1 MATNN
6 VDTNTDK
13 SLFAKAKD
21 TLFGL
26 KHQAEEFLF
35 SQKNKSEIKG
45 MSRAEFEATKAKLES
60 SLHFKKQQF
69 ASGAQFQTGAN
80 VNMKYE
86 EVNKQE
92 FQRAPDVLFQKTQ
105 VVDDKKDELAYA
117 KLDKNEV
124 RVLPTLKLQEKPV
137 IIEKEIEYEKPV
149 EIKQTIIHQE
159 KPIIIEKP
167 IIKETHEH
175 YREETQYE
183 RKNQKIVTESVSE
196 QDTGNKDQEALLNLR
211 KERID
216 SYNDTTPI
224 VQYQKENVQLD
235 TDFRQKPTEV
245 REKEVVYQQPVEI
258 QRTQIEK
265 IIPKVREE
273 VTLEKEH
280 IHQKLAPEVYQEETR
295 QVIGNDKYFSQDTT
309 ARTDL
314 NNGAPINDA
323 STWTNAS
330 NESYVAGEENRK
342 QVM

>member
-21 TLFGL
+21 TLYGL
-26 KHQAEEFLF
+26 KHQAKEFLF
-35 SQKNKSEIKG
+35 SQKNNSEIKG
-45 MSRAEFEATKAKLES
+45 MSRVQFEATKAKLES
-60 SLHFKKQQF
+60 SLHFKKQQQQF

-80 VNMKYE
+80 MNMKYE

-92 FQRAPDVLFQKTQ
+92 FQRAPDVLFQKTL

-117 KLDKNEV
+117 KLDKSEV

-175 YREETQYE
+175 YREQTQYE
-183 RKNQKIVTESVSE
+183 RKNQKIITESVSE
-196 QDTGNKDQEALLNLR
+196 HDVGNKEQEALLNLR

-224 VQYQKENVQLD
+224 VQHQKENVQLD

-295 QVIGNDKYFSQDTT
+295 QVFADDKYFSQDTT
-309 ARTDL
+309 
-314 NNGAPINDA
+314 GALINDA
-323 STWTNAS
+323 STLTNAS
-330 NESYVAGEENRK
+330 NQSYVAGEENRK
-342 QVM
+342 EVM